1 MILRRSTRESRP
13 DHYGVWVYSAN
24 TTFKKPTTVREAL
37 ESNEG
42 EEWHSAME
50 KEMESIHNSDVWD
63 LVELPTGKRLVGNK
77 WVFKR
82 KLKPYESVE

>member
-1 MILRRSTRESRP
+1 MILRKSTRESRHP

-24 TTFKKPTTVREAL
+24 TTSKEPTTVREAL

-42 EEWHSAME
+42 EEWRSAME
-50 KEMESIHNSDVWD
+50 KEMESIHNSNVWD

-77 WVFKR
+77 WVFKI
-82 KLKPYESVE
+82 KLKPD